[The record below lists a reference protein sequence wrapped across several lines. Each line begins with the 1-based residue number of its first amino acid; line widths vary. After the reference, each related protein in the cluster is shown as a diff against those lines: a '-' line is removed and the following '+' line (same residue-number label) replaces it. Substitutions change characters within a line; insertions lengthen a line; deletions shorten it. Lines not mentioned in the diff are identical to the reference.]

1 MCSQELKN
9 ESACHTRDT
18 DTDIWHRNPLQHRH
32 QHFIQRA
39 QERNNILSKRAQNS
53 WSSGQARRIIK
64 CN

>member
-39 QERNNILSKRAQNS
+39 QERNNILSKEGS
-53 WSSGQARRIIK
+53 KFLVKWTGQAY
-64 CN
+64 N